1 MLCVA
6 SVVFYA
12 SKDGA
17 RRHPWVVGAFCGL
30 WQADISYPLTTGH
43 DTEQPDSTQH
53 MILITSSMYR
63 LTSTAA
69 GSTQCTSGICLS
81 LGGMP
86 SVSLFDRWACAG
98 TDPRQRVLRT

>member
-43 DTEQPDSTQH
+43 GTEQPHSKH
-53 MILITSSMYR
+53 HLIRISSSSAR
-63 LTSTAA
+63 LGHTLQEGHNAKN
-69 GSTQCTSGICLS
+69 GIDISLWRALS
-81 LGGMP
+81 LVAPILLVAQKQG
-86 SVSLFDRWACAG
+86 RA
-98 TDPRQRVLRT
+98 

>member
-17 RRHPWVVGAFCGL
+17 RRHPWVVGPFCGR

-43 DTEQPDSTQH
+43 GTEQPHSKH
-53 MILITSSMYR
+53 HLIRISSSSAR
-63 LTSTAA
+63 LGHTHHETHNV
-69 GSTQCTSGICLS
+69 
-81 LGGMP
+81 
-86 SVSLFDRWACAG
+86 SVKVGLAEVFSEVNAMAKEAVG
-98 TDPRQRVLRT
+98 PR

>member
-17 RRHPWVVGAFCGL
+17 RRHPWVVGPFCGL

-43 DTEQPDSTQH
+43 GTEQPHSKHHMIRISSSSARLGHTQH
-53 MILITSSMYR
+53 ETHNEHV
-63 LTSTAA
+63 AF
-69 GSTQCTSGICLS
+69 CLGEV
-81 LGGMP
+81 LGEIHA
-86 SVSLFDRWACAG
+86 LAK
-98 TDPRQRVLRT
+98 

>member
-17 RRHPWVVGAFCGL
+17 RRHPWVLGPFCGL

-43 DTEQPDSTQH
+43 DTEQPDSKHH
-53 MILITSSMYR
+53 MILIPSSSAR
-63 LTSTAA
+63 LGHTQQETHNEQAA
-69 GSTQCTSGICLS
+69 FCV
-81 LGGMP
+81 P
-86 SVSLFDRWACAG
+86 
-98 TDPRQRVLRT
+98 